1 MELSAR
7 NQIRG
12 RVTSVTLGTVMA
24 EIAIEIGAGQTIVS
38 TISLASVERMKI
50 RVGRRRDRDHQGDRS
65 PGREVTD
72 RRGYFFLLVFQVPVS
87 TTFPLYRVSKLP
99 DNASPTLR
107 PVIRE
112 EALWPFTSKS

>member
-24 EIAIEIGAGQTIVS
+24 EVSIEIGAGQTIVS

-50 RVGRRRDRDHQGDRS
+50 RVGDAVTAIIKAT
-65 PGREVTD
+65 EV
-72 RRGYFFLLVFQVPVS
+72 LVG
-87 TTFPLYRVSKLP
+87 K
-99 DNASPTLR
+99 
-107 PVIRE
+107 
-112 EALWPFTSKS
+112 

>member
-24 EIAIEIGAGQTIVS
+24 EIGIEIGGGQTIVS

-50 RVGRRRDRDHQGDRS
+50 RVGD
-65 PGREVTD
+65 PVTAIIKATEV
-72 RRGYFFLLVFQVPVS
+72 LVG
-87 TTFPLYRVSKLP
+87 K
-99 DNASPTLR
+99 
-107 PVIRE
+107 
-112 EALWPFTSKS
+112 

>member
-24 EIAIEIGAGQTIVS
+24 EVSIEIEGGQTIVS

-50 RVGRRRDRDHQGDRS
+50 RVGDAVTAIIKAT
-65 PGREVTD
+65 EV
-72 RRGYFFLLVFQVPVS
+72 LVG
-87 TTFPLYRVSKLP
+87 K
-99 DNASPTLR
+99 
-107 PVIRE
+107 
-112 EALWPFTSKS
+112 

>member
-50 RVGRRRDRDHQGDRS
+50 RVGRRRDRDHQGDRGPRS
-65 PGREVTD
+65 GSRERGS
-72 RRGYFFLLVFQVPVS
+72 RRGYFFLRRSRGLS
-87 TTFPLYRVSKLP
+87 LEAYGSDGAALP
-99 DNASPTLR
+99 
-107 PVIRE
+107 
-112 EALWPFTSKS
+112 